1 MGLFDSS
8 SYNMRTFLFFCIVN
22 FLVLIRLHAGTPLV
36 RNGET
41 VAFLGDSITEQGAES
56 PGGYVRLVG
65 TGLAA
70 NGIQIKIIPAGIGGD
85 KSNQMS
91 ARLEKDV
98 LSKKPDWMTLSCGVN
113 DVWKG
118 TNGVSLE
125 DYKANITSILDRCQK
140 AGVKV
145 MILTATQISPRL
157 DSPANVQLTAYND
170 FLRELARD
178 RGLPLADVSSRMASE
193 QAARKAAGN
202 STPLT
207 VDGVHMNYIGNQ
219 MMATGV
225 LQAFGLD
232 DSQLATAL
240 QKWRSLPDAVQLKT
254 VLKLSLPEMEDL
266 EALAASRKKS
276 IDAVIAEQLRAASQS
291 ETNLSEH

>member
-1 MGLFDSS
+1 
-8 SYNMRTFLFFCIVN
+8 MRTFLLLSIVN
-22 FLVLIRLHAGTPLV
+22 LLVLLPLHAGTPLV

-65 TGLAA
+65 SGLAA

-85 KSNQMS
+85 KSNQMC

-98 LSKKPDWMTLSCGVN
+98 LGKKPDWMTLSCGVN

-118 TNGVSLE
+118 ANGMSLE
-125 DYKANITSILDRCQK
+125 DYKTNITSILDRCQK

-157 DSPANVQLTAYND
+157 DSSDNVQLASYND
-170 FLRELARD
+170 FLRELAKN
-178 RGLPLADVSSRMASE
+178 RGLPLADVSSKMASE

-202 STPLT
+202 ATPLT

-232 DSQLATAL
+232 DDQLATAL
-240 QKWRSLPDAVQLKT
+240 QKWRSLPDAVYLKT
-254 VLKLSLPEMEDL
+254 VLKLSLPEMEAL
-266 EALAASRKKS
+266 EALAASQKKS
-276 IDAVIAEQLRAASQS
+276 IDAVIAEQVRAANQS
-291 ETNLSEH
+291 ETAPSDH